1 MSVNTTAI
9 LQYDNVI
16 INNDIT
22 IASGMSLVG
31 LLASSP
37 WIITHVNYFSS
48 KFRLN
53 QFLFSNKINLNLK
66 SHWNWLT
73 VITMF

>member
-22 IASGMSLVG
+22 IANGMSLVG

-37 WIITHVNYFSS
+37 
-48 KFRLN
+48 
-53 QFLFSNKINLNLK
+53 
-66 SHWNWLT
+66 
-73 VITMF
+73 